1 MSEVVFSDRLDRA
14 FGMARQLHQAQSRKG
29 TATPYLAHL
38 LSVCALVIEDGGD
51 EDQAIAAL
59 LHDAVEDQGGLE
71 TLAIIR
77 QEFGERAAIIV
88 EHCSDSFE
96 TPKQPWGQRKEQY
109 LAHLKD
115 APPEALRVS
124 LADKLHN
131 ARAILKDLRMQG
143 SPLWERFN
151 GKREGTL
158 WYYHSLVMV
167 FRQVGRSPMVEEL
180 ARVVVEIEKVEEKNA

>member
-1 MSEVVFSDRLDRA
+1 MTEVIFSDRLDRA
-14 FGMARQLHQAQSRKG
+14 FGLARQLHQAQRRKG

-38 LSVCALVIEDGGD
+38 LAVCALVIEDGGD
-51 EDQAIAAL
+51 EDQAVAAL

-71 TLAIIR
+71 TLATIR
-77 QEFGERAAIIV
+77 REFGERAALIV

-96 TPKQPWGQRKEQY
+96 TPKRPWRHRKEQY
-109 LAHLKD
+109 LTHLKI

-131 ARAILKDLRMQG
+131 ARAILSDLRVQG
-143 SPLWERFN
+143 SSLWDRFN

-158 WYYHSLVMV
+158 WYYQSLVQV
-167 FRQVGRSPMVEEL
+167 FRQVGNSPMVEEL
-180 ARVVVEIEKVEEKNA
+180 ARVVAEIEIIATKDK